1 MTARLLALKGLIA
14 ATDSTF
20 NFEMRGTSELLVGKC
35 LMCRRK
41 KVAWEGGDWS
51 PVLTI
56 EHIEPRHHGGGDSVM
71 NLGLACDSCNH
82 RKGRR
87 IDILKADDPQRQATV
102 ASLIEERQGRLR
114 QPLMDPRLGPLVS
127 TVLAWTEKDPQWM
140 HLEVVWGKKS

>member
-1 MTARLLALKGLIA
+1 MTARLIALKGLIA

-20 NFEMRGTSELLVGKC
+20 NFEARGFSELLVGKC

-41 KVAWEGGDWS
+41 KVAWEGGTWN

-56 EHIEPRHHGGGDSVM
+56 EHIESRHHGGDNSVM
-71 NLGLACDSCNH
+71 NLGLACDGCNH

-87 IDILKADDPQRQATV
+87 IDVLRADDPQRQATV
-102 ASLIEERQGRLR
+102 ASLLVERRTRLR
-114 QPLMDPRLGPLVS
+114 EPLMDPRLGPLVPR
-127 TVLAWTEKDPQWM
+127 VFAWTEKDPRWM